1 MAKRFIK
8 LYEQITAWEWY
19 RHPNTLCLFIYLL
32 LKANYK
38 DLAFCG
44 KTIRRGQIVTSLP
57 KIATDTGLS
66 IQQTRT
72 ALAHLI
78 STGEVTDESNPHYR
92 IITVVKYDDYQTAT
106 DKSTDNQQTTN
117 RQTNR
122 QSTDNLTAS
131 IEYIEQ
137 IEKIDKK
144 EQIEERGGRTAQ
156 RFTPPTRDEIEIF
169 CLENGLTIDV
179 DRFVDYYTANGWI
192 VGKTKMKDWQ
202 ATVRNW
208 ARRDQGAMQQQRKP
222 APVRRENSAAN
233 FEQRDYSDVN
243 QELMDSTA
251 REVMAFLAA
260 QKEGKA

>member
-78 STGEVTDESNPHYR
+78 STGEVTDESTPHYR

-137 IEKIDKK
+137 IERDRN
-144 EQIEERGGRTAQ
+144 IELPKGSSRSAS
-156 RFTPPTRDEIEIF
+156 RFTPPTKDEVLAF
-169 CLENGLTIDV
+169 CQENGFSIDV
-179 DRFVDYYTANGWI
+179 DYLYDYYAAKGWKI
-192 VGKTKMKDWQ
+192 GNNSMKDWR
-202 ATVRNW
+202 AAVRNW
-208 ARRDQGAMQQQRKP
+208 ARREKKQPAEPQQRVKRVV
-222 APVRRENSAAN
+222 AQEYD
-233 FEQRDYSDVN
+233 QRDYDAEDGDAM
-243 QELMDSTA
+243 QRMLRMGG
-251 REVMAFLAA
+251 F
-260 QKEGKA
+260 